1 MNEIIHPATE
11 IGHVHL
17 VVSNLDRSVRFYKEI
32 IGFQVL
38 KQEGNKATLTTDGA
52 TPLLVLEENVNAV
65 PKPPR
70 TTGLYHFAILVP
82 DRASL
87 ARSLLHLLQTG
98 YPLQGASDHQFS
110 EAVYLADPDGNGIE
124 IYADRPKEEWEKTES
139 GEYKGVTEPLDV
151 NGLLAEV
158 GNTPWTGLPS
168 GTRIGHIHLHVA
180 NIQEAERFYND
191 GLGFEIMIRMGN
203 HALFVSAGNYHHHIG
218 LNTWAGVGAPQPPE
232 NAVGLRMF
240 SILLPTE
247 EERQKVVKRLTR
259 MGVDVEES
267 EKTVLVKDPFG
278 NQIQLNVVSV

>member
-1 MNEIIHPATE
+1 MSKAIHPDAT

-17 VVSNLDRSVRFYKEI
+17 IVSNLERSTQFYREI

-38 KQEGNKATLTTDGA
+38 ATEENIVTLTADGV
-52 TPLLVLEENVNAV
+52 TSLLVLEERKDAV
-65 PKPPR
+65 RKPR
-70 TTGLYHFAILVP
+70 STTGLYHFAILVP

-87 ARSLLHLLQTG
+87 ARSLLHLLQKG

-158 GNTPWTGLPS
+158 GDIPWAGLPG

-180 NIQEAERFYND
+180 DIQEADKFYCN
-191 GLGFEIMIRMGN
+191 GLGFEATIRMGN
-203 HALFVSAGNYHHHIG
+203 HALFVSAGGYHHHIG

-232 NAVGLRMF
+232 NAVGLRLF
-240 SILLPTE
+240 SVILPNEDELKKIVE
-247 EERQKVVKRLTR
+247 QLKNI
-259 MGVDVEES
+259 GVTAEFA
-267 EKTVLVKDPFG
+267 EKTALVKDPSG
-278 NQIQLNVVSV
+278 NQIQLEVK